1 MALVQARFVCWSL
14 GLIIFQ
20 MIALAYR
27 LISSAAEPDE
37 FRGLGPWKRMVK
49 RDAYANK
56 TTICAYISWE
66 EKYPMKA
73 INVSNHWLK
82 LKGEIIL

>member
-73 INVSNHWLK
+73 INVSNH
-82 LKGEIIL
+82 